1 MKMDENIIDR
11 YTSLSSQLW
20 SLMQNKYHL
29 QDFSHD
35 KRSSNESSVTHHV
48 CHSFQY
54 HLHVHLL
61 SLVSIFLIDSSS
73 RYSFHFMPFLSWF
86 RGRKTRVRH
95 NVNHW
100 RESDPMTVLEILAS
114 QTVPPS
120 LTIISCLM
128 LRCLPLVFYS
138 FEGYLTL
145 SPKIRSCKRGVL
157 LQPWNLYQ
165 SLDSIRKTFSREWD
179 RNNLL
184 IEMCVFIDLLPADSW
199 TVSFILHHFHDIKQ
213 TKHSFCNSWLS
224 FLRILKHI
232 QRKKQT
238 SCFTPYFDSL
248 RNTLLTSCLTLSF
261 YCFHIW
267 K

>member
-1 MKMDENIIDR
+1 M
-11 YTSLSSQLW
+11 
-20 SLMQNKYHL
+20 
-29 QDFSHD
+29 
-35 KRSSNESSVTHHV
+35 THHV

-73 RYSFHFMPFLSWF
+73 RYSFHFMPFPSWF

-95 NVNHW
+95 SVNHW
-100 RESDPMTVLEILAS
+100 RKSDPMTVLEILAS
-114 QTVPPS
+114 QTVPS
-120 LTIISCLM
+120 SVTIISCFM
-128 LRCLPLVFYS
+128 LRCLPLLFHS

-213 TKHSFCNSWLS
+213 NIPSVIPDSLS
-224 FLRILKHI
+224 FEFLSTSNAKN
-232 QRKKQT
+232 KQT

-261 YCFHIW
+261 YCFHKKIW